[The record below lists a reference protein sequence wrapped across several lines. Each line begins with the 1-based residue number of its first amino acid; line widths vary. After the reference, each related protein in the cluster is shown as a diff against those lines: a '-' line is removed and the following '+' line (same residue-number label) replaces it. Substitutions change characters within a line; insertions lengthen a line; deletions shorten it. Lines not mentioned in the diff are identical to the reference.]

1 MQLNIRAYLSLTVS
15 HALPRLNVATH
26 ICVDVS
32 SLKGVRLGYSGKGSF
47 PAWVL
52 EECPNLSRDYAMA
65 SSWGRFLNYSLMR
78 LCHVSETRCH
88 RTKLKT
94 FLKSVPQIHLKKTN
108 KNPITKFWKISFPD
122 PQICR
127 PVLFVIFSI
136 DFFYILIF
144 FYIEFLYWFLI
155 ACKMY
160 NFL

>member
-47 PAWVL
+47 PTWVL

-88 RTKLKT
+88 RAKLKT
-94 FLKSVPQIHLKKTN
+94 FLKSVPQIHFKKTN
-108 KNPITKFWKISFPD
+108 KKTHHKILKNKLSWSSD
-122 PQICR
+122 LQACAICN
-127 PVLFVIFSI
+127 IF
-136 DFFYILIF
+136 
-144 FYIEFLYWFLI
+144 YWFLLHI
-155 ACKMY
+155 D
-160 NFL
+160 FLLHWIPLLISNCM